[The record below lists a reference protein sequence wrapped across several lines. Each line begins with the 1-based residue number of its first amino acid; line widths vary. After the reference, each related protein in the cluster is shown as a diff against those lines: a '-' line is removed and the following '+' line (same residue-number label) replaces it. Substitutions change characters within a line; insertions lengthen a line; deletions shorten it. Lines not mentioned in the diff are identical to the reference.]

1 MLYARLSF
9 FWFRSEFSARLLRIG
24 RLPALSNGSNRM
36 RMSVVA
42 PATLTIGLNIVMI
55 IEVHILI
62 EKEWS

>member
-1 MLYARLSF
+1 MQGCHSSGF
-9 FWFRSEFSARLLRIG
+9 GQNFPHGLLRIG